1 MQDALEYPAW
11 MSRVV
16 FGSKVLPTDPCMIGD
31 AQPDLIKILLLQIGV
46 NLNNFIKHFHRKF
59 CGKIETV
66 WQHFEKA
73 SKKLRIDLDPKV
85 PYLGEDDEGNLIE
98 PTDEQMKELY
108 RQVGNPNGKE
118 DIGEQRF
125 VNA

>member
-1 MQDALEYPAW
+1 MGRLKQYGNI
-11 MSRVV
+11 M
-16 FGSKVLPTDPCMIGD
+16 
-31 AQPDLIKILLLQIGV
+31 
-46 NLNNFIKHFHRKF
+46 
-59 CGKIETV
+59 
-66 WQHFEKA
+66 QHFEKA